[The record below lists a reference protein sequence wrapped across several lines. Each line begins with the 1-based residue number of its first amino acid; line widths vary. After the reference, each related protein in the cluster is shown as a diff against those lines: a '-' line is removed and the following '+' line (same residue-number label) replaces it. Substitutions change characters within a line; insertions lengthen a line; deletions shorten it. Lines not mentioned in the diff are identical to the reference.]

1 MNILTCEMIVKIA
14 ELKSL
19 ARTAEYFSYT
29 PSRISQLLKAAEDE
43 FGLVLFYRGKAGLL
57 PTTEC
62 QAMLPALRDLL
73 DSQRQFQ
80 DQLSRLK
87 QLQTGSIRIGAFTS
101 LSCHWLPQRLKGF
114 SAAYPNIQFELK
126 LGDSDQIA
134 QWVRTGAVDIGLT
147 INPQAEDLR
156 FQLLLEDSFAVVLP
170 EDHPLARR
178 EALPLDLL
186 QGESFIFL
194 EPEDNR
200 PIESHME
207 QLGFRPRVKYR
218 VKDDYTI
225 MALVENGL
233 GVSILP
239 RLVLN
244 RAPYRIRAV
253 ELLPSYRRQVGI
265 VLQKSRAVS
274 HATQCLVSFWMG
286 S

>member
-43 FGLVLFYRGKAGLL
+43 FGLVLFYRGKTGLL

-134 QWVRTGAVDIGLT
+134 QWVRIGTVDIGLT
-147 INPQAEDLR
+147 IDPQAEDLR

-233 GVSILP
+233 GISILP